1 MNHWI
6 FKLSLLIM
14 LIILNVIPKTILVSV
29 ADEIISTEILPHGGS
44 NMIDEVLV
52 NNNNN
57 ILDSPGEKHKNH
69 RRELL
74 SNVIAVENDY
84 LYPKN
89 REMICAGLTSNQTCV
104 TNGTE
109 LRNAIEGPCHEQSIC
124 PDDEIYLLI
133 PRSYNLVVE
142 KEIVIREGLTVHL
155 HSYRGEATISSNNKI
170 SRILRVSGT
179 LYANSINFMDGKGA
193 LHFDGGVSKGYLNH
207 CTFVNSV
214 DTNTNGTVILN
225 EGELYLY
232 DCQFSP
238 VSNQAPIDN
247 IGTLKQEPNYDIEY
261 DGIDYI
267 SRL

>member
-29 ADEIISTEILPHGGS
+29 ADEIISNEILPHGES

-52 NNNNN
+52 N
-57 ILDSPGEKHKNH
+57 
-69 RRELL
+69 
-74 SNVIAVENDY
+74 
-84 LYPKN
+84 
-89 REMICAGLTSNQTCV
+89 
-104 TNGTE
+104 
-109 LRNAIEGPCHEQSIC
+109 
-124 PDDEIYLLI
+124 
-133 PRSYNLVVE
+133 
-142 KEIVIREGLTVHL
+142 
-155 HSYRGEATISSNNKI
+155 
-170 SRILRVSGT
+170 
-179 LYANSINFMDGKGA
+179 
-193 LHFDGGVSKGYLNH
+193 
-207 CTFVNSV
+207 
-214 DTNTNGTVILN
+214 TNTNGTVILN